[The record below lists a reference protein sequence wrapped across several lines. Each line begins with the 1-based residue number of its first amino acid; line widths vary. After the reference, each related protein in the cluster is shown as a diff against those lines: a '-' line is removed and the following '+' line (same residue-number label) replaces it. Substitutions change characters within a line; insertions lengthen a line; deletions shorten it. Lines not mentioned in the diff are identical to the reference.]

1 MNTIQAFESSIKTF
15 LCDSVLLPLAEIA
28 TENRDADVSC
38 LVKLFTEKLNLPVT
52 VPKVKNSPS
61 RKRSPKNASPKIEQ
75 QWLSYDQ
82 YSSLCDKEYLCG
94 YVQTRGK
101 FKDHYC
107 GATLDSSNVFSWSKD
122 TNFTESTPQK
132 ELEEVSGKRSE
143 MRCKLCWARD
153 PKSGEYKRK
162 KGRGNKL
169 VSEHKG
175 DIVAPKVIPGV
186 SVPNNESL
194 MGFLSGNSKSF
205 VSPTRAMSPAKKVIR
220 AKRFKGLTR
229 NDTYSHVMP
238 NPEHHDMPW
247 LIRADSDSQVVIG
260 KFENQPESSKVF
272 DDNYLE
278 DLLPLDKDDIE
289 MCKEYN
295 LKYVQHADEGDDD
308 NDIDIPVVHE
318 PEEDTTTIQDDIPDV
333 PTLEIDDML
342 SNLNI

>member
-1 MNTIQAFESSIKTF
+1 MTTTQAFESAIKTF
-15 LCDSVLLPLAEIA
+15 LSESVLLPLAETA
-28 TENRDADVSC
+28 VENRDADVSR
-38 LVKLFTEKLNLPVT
+38 LIELFTEKLNLPVT
-52 VPKVKNSPS
+52 VPQAKGPT
-61 RKRSPKNASPKIEQ
+61 RKRSPKSASPKAEQ
-75 QWLSYDQ
+75 QWLNYDQ
-82 YSSLCDKEYLCG
+82 YSERCDNEYLCG

-107 GATLDSSNVFSWSKD
+107 GVVLDNTNVVSWSKD
-122 TNFTESTPQK
+122 NNFTESTPEK
-132 ELEEVSGKRSE
+132 ELEEVDGKRGE

-153 PKSGEYKRK
+153 PKTGEYKRK
-162 KGRGNKL
+162 KGRGGKL

-175 DIVAPKVIPGV
+175 DIVAPTVIPGV
-186 SVPNNESL
+186 SVPDNESL

-205 VSPTRAMSPAKKVIR
+205 VSPTRAMEPAKKVIR
-220 AKRFKGLTR
+220 AKRFKGLAR

-247 LIRADSDSQVVIG
+247 LIRADSEGQVVIG
-260 KFENQPESSKVF
+260 KFEKQPTPSKVF

-278 DLLPLDKDDIE
+278 DLLPLDEDEIE

-295 LKYVQHADEGDDD
+295 LKYVQHTVEEAEDDD
-308 NDIDIPVVHE
+308 MDIPVVHE

>member
-1 MNTIQAFESSIKTF
+1 MTTTQAFESAIKTF
-15 LCDSVLLPLAEIA
+15 LSESVLLPLAETA
-28 TENRDADVSC
+28 VENRDADVSR
-38 LVKLFTEKLNLPVT
+38 LIELFTEKLNLPVT
-52 VPKVKNSPS
+52 VPQAKGPT
-61 RKRSPKNASPKIEQ
+61 RKRSPKSASPKAEQ
-75 QWLSYDQ
+75 QWLNYDQ
-82 YSSLCDKEYLCG
+82 YSERCDNEYLCG

-107 GATLDSSNVFSWSKD
+107 GVVLDNTNVVSWSKD
-122 TNFTESTPQK
+122 NNFTESTPEK
-132 ELEEVSGKRSE
+132 ELEEVDGKRGE

-153 PKSGEYKRK
+153 PKTGEYKRK
-162 KGRGNKL
+162 KGRGGKL

-175 DIVAPKVIPGV
+175 DIVAPTVIPGV
-186 SVPNNESL
+186 SVPDNESL

-205 VSPTRAMSPAKKVIR
+205 VSPTRAMEPAKKVIR
-220 AKRFKGLTR
+220 AKRFKGLAR

-247 LIRADSDSQVVIG
+247 LIRADSEGQVVIG
-260 KFENQPESSKVF
+260 KFEKQPTPSKVF

-278 DLLPLDKDDIE
+278 DLLPLDEDEIE

-295 LKYVQHADEGDDD
+295 LKYVQHVVEEADD
-308 NDIDIPVVHE
+308 DIDIPVVHE